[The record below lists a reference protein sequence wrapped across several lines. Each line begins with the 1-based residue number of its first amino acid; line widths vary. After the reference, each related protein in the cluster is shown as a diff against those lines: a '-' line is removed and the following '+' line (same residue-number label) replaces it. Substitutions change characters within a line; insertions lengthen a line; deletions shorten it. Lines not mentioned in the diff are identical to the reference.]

1 MVRHQRYQTRRM
13 QLFDSF
19 QVPMFPPY
27 LHDLCRYL
35 LGFRMNQAV
44 PGPADTLH
52 LNFFAMNLFFAS

>member
-13 QLFDSF
+13 QLYDGF

-52 LNFFAMNLFFAS
+52 LSLF